1 MKLDKGYLDVA
12 TADVVDGA
20 INRSLFAYQ
29 NNPEEERS
37 RYSDSVDT
45 KMTVLRFQRASD
57 NKDMGVLTWHAVHAT
72 SLLGNSTHAAGD
84 NKGLASW
91 MLERELGGNDDVGDG
106 FVAAFS
112 QANHA
117 DTSPNVLGAFCDDG
131 SGMECDFERSTCANG
146 KVDACHGRGPKF
158 EALDLGVSS
167 CYEIATRLVSAA
179 KEAYV
184 SMGGSFYS
192 WR

>member
-1 MKLDKGYLDVA
+1 M
-12 TADVVDGA
+12 VDGA

-37 RYSDSVDT
+37 KYDDSVDT
-45 KMTVLRFQRASD
+45 KMTLLRFQRASD
-57 NKDMGVLTWHAVHAT
+57 SKDLGVLAWHAVHAT

-91 MLERELGGNDDVGDG
+91 MLENDLGDSDTTADG

-117 DTSPNVLGAFCDDG
+117 DTSPNVLGAWCDDG
-131 SGMECDFERSTCANG
+131 SGQECDFQKSTCSDG
-146 KVDACHGRGPKF
+146 TVDACHGRGPEF
-158 EALDLGVSS
+158 QALDLGVSS
-167 CYEIATRLVSAA
+167 CWEIATRVTTAA

-184 SMGGSFYS
+184 SIKMYLAM
-192 WR
+192 RCRD